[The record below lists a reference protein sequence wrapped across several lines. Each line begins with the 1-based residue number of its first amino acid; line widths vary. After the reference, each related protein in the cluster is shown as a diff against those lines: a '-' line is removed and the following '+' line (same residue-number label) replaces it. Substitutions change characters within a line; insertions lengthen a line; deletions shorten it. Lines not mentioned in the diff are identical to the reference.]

1 MHNVFWKRYDP
12 LGSGRSNYQA
22 EKDIFSTAGQPK
34 FAFFRSSQSW
44 LHWTQWPDA
53 LTTGLAQP
61 GLTQSGSVPTAYA
74 QFFWSRVSLLIKFFL
89 NVLLWEFLWGQ
100 YYSLDF
106 AGKKTQQIPSLLADF
121 SKFIK
126 NVIGILLY
134 WKIFRQRLIM
144 VCRLRIKANL
154 ITAFIILFSWVG

>member
-1 MHNVFWKRYDP
+1 MHNVFRKRYDP

-74 QFFWSRVSLLIKFFL
+74 QIFWSRVSLLIKFFSKHFIVGISMGA
-89 NVLLWEFLWGQ
+89 VLFFG
-100 YYSLDF
+100 F
-106 AGKKTQQIPSLLADF
+106 CRKKKTTNTLPS
-121 SKFIK
+121 
-126 NVIGILLY
+126 G
-134 WKIFRQRLIM
+134 
-144 VCRLRIKANL
+144 
-154 ITAFIILFSWVG
+154 